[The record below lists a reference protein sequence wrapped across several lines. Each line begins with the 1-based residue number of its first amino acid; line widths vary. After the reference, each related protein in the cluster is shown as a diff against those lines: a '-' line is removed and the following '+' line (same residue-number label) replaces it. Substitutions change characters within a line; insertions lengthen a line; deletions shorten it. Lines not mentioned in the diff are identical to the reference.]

1 MAFGY
6 LIGVALFGILYCF
19 GMKIFYFFNPEPEIP
34 PCEKEFDTLPEVCV
48 LTINGKVFKAIKKE
62 HIRKDYYYSGDC
74 DILQHSAKHRIYDLE
89 NPICYD
95 DMIDKNCLTCEVKDG
110 DMLIKCYD
118 AVDRKTLISC
128 EPETEERVYSYRKPF
143 RRKKISA

>member
-6 LIGVALFGILYCF
+6 LIGVALFGILYYF
-19 GMKIFYFFNPEPEIP
+19 GMKIFYFFDPEPEILP
-34 PCEKEFDTLPEVCV
+34 FEKEFDAFPEVCV

-62 HIRKDYYYSGDC
+62 HTRKDYYYSEDC

-95 DMIDKNCLTCEVKDG
+95 DMIDKNCLTCGVKDG
-110 DMLIKCYD
+110 DMLIKCYA

-128 EPETEERVYSYRKPF
+128 EAETEESIYSYRKPF
-143 RRKKISA
+143 KRKKIPA